1 MCIYTDDDL
10 KESKQ
15 KPLKLNDMLKD
26 FFNAAMFV
34 FLLFAT
40 IVPVM
45 IFGATTDLE
54 WLILAPI
61 GAYALYLH
69 LEKQSYENN

>member
-1 MCIYTDDDL
+1 
-10 KESKQ
+10 
-15 KPLKLNDMLKD
+15 MLKD

-45 IFGATTDLE
+45 IFGATGDLE
-54 WLILAPI
+54 WLIFAPI